1 MYVETTSKRILEWR
15 NSRSDFRKISDFLL
29 KRQSTNEYNKK
40 QIELVNKNGAMDRFK
55 KNNR

>member
-1 MYVETTSKRILEWR
+1 M
-15 NSRSDFRKISDFLL
+15 SDFLL